1 MAQSW
6 VPTLRRRSM
15 LAALDLLARVT
26 PVIPRASPGNWI
38 GKDSI
43 RRILVIEPKNIGDVV
58 LTLPFLAQLKAQ
70 WPDAKITLLANPFAR
85 QLLAGTDLVDEF
97 IDADLGWAE
106 RATRYNPLAYNW
118 KELSR
123 LRREL
128 PKGRYDLAFKCCM
141 HIREHIV
148 IGLSGAR
155 RRIAYAFGVGD
166 SVLTDRVRVLD
177 PNRHK
182 VADWLELAARIA
194 PLVRTTPARLQ
205 VSQSEREWAADYLSS
220 RGVKPSRTL
229 IGIHPGASVPA
240 KQWPLTRY
248 HEVARTLAERKD
260 ARVLAFVDPAGYG
273 ASLGEIEGVVAAQV
287 TLRQLMALIE
297 RCRLLVCND
306 SGPMHIAGALGVP
319 TVAVFGTG
327 INLWFAPLGEGH
339 RLVTL
344 ENGESAESSAAG
356 TIRPYDLTDIPTTR
370 MLDAV
375 AAALGDQP

>member
-1 MAQSW
+1 
-6 VPTLRRRSM
+6 M
-15 LAALDLLARVT
+15 LAALDLVARVT
-26 PVIPRASPGNWI
+26 AIVPRASPGNPI
-38 GKDSI
+38 GKDSV

-58 LTLPFLAQLKAQ
+58 LTLPFLAQLKAL
-70 WPDAKITLLANPFAR
+70 WPHAQITLLASPFAR
-85 QLLAGTDLVDEF
+85 QLFAGTDLVDEF
-97 IDADLGWAE
+97 IDTNLGWSE

-128 PKGRYDLAFKCCM
+128 PRRDYDLAFKCCM

-155 RRIAYAFGVGD
+155 RRIAYAFGLGD

-182 VADWLELAARIA
+182 VTDWLELAAHVA
-194 PLVRTTPARLQ
+194 PPVEAPPARLV
-205 VSQSEREWAADYLSS
+205 VSQSEREWAAAYLSS
-220 RGVKPSRTL
+220 RAIESTCTL
-229 IGIHPGASVPA
+229 VGIHPGASVPA
-240 KQWPLTRY
+240 KQWPLNRFR
-248 HEVARTLAERKD
+248 EVVRTLTQRKD
-260 ARVLAFVDPAGYG
+260 TRVLAFADPAGYG
-273 ASLGEIEGVVAAQV
+273 ASLGEIEGVATAQV
-287 TLRQLMALIE
+287 SLRQLMALIE

-339 RLVTL
+339 RLITL
-344 ENGESAESSAAG
+344 GMDASAESNGARS
-356 TIRPYDLTDIPTTR
+356 IRPYDLTDIPTTR
-370 MLDAV
+370 VLKAV
-375 AAALGDQP
+375 TDALGDQP